1 MELFLKTSGCEV
13 DAQVTL
19 NSRNG
24 EIVSVSD
31 CILLEQNNNGLT
43 ALHMAVEYDY
53 YWVAKR
59 LLEAEANGDIESN
72 LRATKPSWRT
82 SRIFVMLS
90 LNSRMATKPCLASRE
105 KRLRALSI

>member
-1 MELFLKTSGCEV
+1 MKTSGCEV

-72 LRATKPSWRT
+72 VRAIPLVAVS
-82 SRIFVMLS
+82 VHVLD
-90 LNSRMATKPCLASRE
+90 LE
-105 KRLRALSI
+105 RLDPALIRRDG